1 MQWHNGILENIPMNT
16 YDLHLLKPP
25 TMPWVEPGF
34 GGPESVCSLCPP
46 QPSVYPNDTLPECC
60 TSILDQGTVPET
72 RWCGTP
78 APPSSMDTPVS
89 GVPVQHSCPGVCAWF
104 KYCAC
109 PVQATGKQIG
119 QKRGLWAVAVVTAL
133 LGSLFLS
140 AGISCSLLAAVCWAA
155 GCGSPHPQ
163 SAQPCG
169 PLWGWRLPSGFPA
182 DGSGPVALNCSS
194 ATSASICA
202 SPSDGPVYTA
212 LALTP
217 HLSSSWCHRWATAA
231 SSSSLAL
238 PLEPAAA
245 EA

>member
-1 MQWHNGILENIPMNT
+1 MNT

-25 TMPWVEPGF
+25 SMLWVEPGF

-46 QPSVYPNDTLPECC
+46 QPSVYPNDTLLECC

-89 GVPVQHSCPGVCAWF
+89 GVPVQHSCPGVCAGLHGSSTVPALSRPQESRLAKKGVCGPWLWWPLCWGPSSSVLALAAVYWLQF
-104 KYCAC
+104 
-109 PVQATGKQIG
+109 TG
-119 QKRGLWAVAVVTAL
+119 
-133 LGSLFLS
+133 
-140 AGISCSLLAAVCWAA
+140 CSLLSGWLWLSTPSVCAAMWSSVRVTAA
-155 GCGSPHPQ
+155 F
-163 SAQPCG
+163 
-169 PLWGWRLPSGFPA
+169 RFP

-194 ATSASICA
+194 ATSAIICA

-217 HLSSSWCHRWATAA
+217 HLSRSWCHRWATAA

-238 PLEPAAA
+238 PLEPAAT